1 MKPDSLKSTWGAP
14 LSAAEFEL
22 LLRRASEIAKP
33 APPQLVKRP
42 PAVRKRPLTA
52 A

>member
-1 MKPDSLKSTWGAP
+1 MSWGAP

-33 APPQLVKRP
+33 APPQVVKRSAAARKRP
-42 PAVRKRPLTA
+42 PSA